1 MKNTLFKGFIV
12 ASVIFAS
19 GCANTNKQMYTWGQY
34 EDLVYEFHNTDSSIK
49 PQKQIAMLQEAVAE
63 AKKTN
68 KKVGPGVLA
77 HLGMLYSSVGEADKA
92 KAALE
97 EERTIYPEAETF
109 INGMLK
115 RSQEAK

>member
-34 EDLVYEFHNTDSSIK
+34 EDLVYEFHNTDSSIE

-68 KKVGPGVLA
+68 KEISTGQHRKINLLKEPFNLDSPFYKIQEMNNE
-77 HLGMLYSSVGEADKA
+77 HNPDQDNF
-92 KAALE
+92 
-97 EERTIYPEAETF
+97 IY
-109 INGMLK
+109 IYKN
-115 RSQEAK
+115 